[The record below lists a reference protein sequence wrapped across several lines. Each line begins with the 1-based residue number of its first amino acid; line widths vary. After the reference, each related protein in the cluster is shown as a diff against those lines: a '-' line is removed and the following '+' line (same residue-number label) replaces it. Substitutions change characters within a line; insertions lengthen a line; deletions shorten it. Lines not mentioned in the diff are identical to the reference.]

1 MRLRLFA
8 AGLLAL
14 GLFTASE
21 ARALAFTLQSP
32 LVIDGSNNAGS
43 GVFGTINP
51 VLTTAGALGLTSG
64 NTNFAL
70 TDVLIVDMTLNAGSA
85 SVGGIDFGDSA
96 PLFGEPVGAGSFADV
111 GDQAPSSVL
120 HVPFD
125 FIIGGVGQFTFL
137 PNQLD
142 ANETSV
148 RLFVTYSPGV
158 ILAVGDTVNF
168 MISSGANFTVQGTIV
183 PEPGTFLLLACGLAA
198 LALRRRRLT

>member
-1 MRLRLFA
+1 MG

-32 LVIDGSNNAGS
+32 LVIDGTNNAGS

-70 TDVLIVDMTLNAGSA
+70 TDVLIVDVTLNAGSA
-85 SVGGIDFGDSA
+85 SVGGIEFGDSGA
-96 PLFGEPVGAGSFADV
+96 IFGEPVGAGSFADV
-111 GDQAPSSVL
+111 GDQAPSAVL

-148 RLFVTYSPGV
+148 RLFVTYSPGLV
-158 ILAVGDTVNF
+158 LNAGDTANF
-168 MISSGANFTVQGTIV
+168 MISSGANFTVQGIIV
-183 PEPGTFLLLACGLAA
+183 PEPGTFLLLGGGLAVLGA
-198 LALRRRRLT
+198 RGVRTRRRVR